1 MEILTEFD
9 GLLDALSK
17 VNLNESVMPYV
28 NGVLVD
34 DVAYNKVQ
42 KLLQC
47 PEMVSAHKY
56 LLDCDLEH
64 LDEEDSTK
72 IDRLYNLAVQ
82 RGFVQNDLTDWDKE
96 LDIQDINNIVNDQTI
111 TTQTSAPAPAA
122 DAGQDACWAVI
133 YSATAADGSLKTGE
147 AYSDAESLN
156 AAKADAKAKLANIGY
171 SNISILAIEKCA
183 ENKPACGCCCDTTAY
198 VVVNEEDDK
207 DGKDEEQKND
217 DDADSSVVDVEDE
230 VIDITSDD
238 IDDDDEG
245 DRFEPPAEDD
255 EADDAEEKAED
266 DEEDGSEEDNSEE
279 KKELTD
285 AEKKEL
291 KDEYISQFRKLIGK
305 YEVSFNELPLEDK
318 IEFLTKLSKSR
329 DGKPEDFEF
338 MTTEEIEQLNNVVVK
353 DEDADESRGEED
365 DDEFKPPAE
374 DDDSEEKSE
383 EAEEGEDEDDK
394 FEPPADD
401 EDEEKSDEKK
411 DDEDK

>member
-72 IDRLYNLAVQ
+72 IDRLYDLAVQ
-82 RGFVQNDLTDWDKE
+82 RGFVKNDLTDWDKE
-96 LDIQDINNIVNDQTI
+96 LDNQDINNIVNDQTC
-111 TTQTSAPAPAA
+111 TTQTSATA
-122 DAGQDACWAVI
+122 DGGQDACWAVI
-133 YSATAADGSLKTGE
+133 YSATAGDGSLKTGE
-147 AYSDAESLN
+147 AYSDAESLD

-171 SNISILAIEKCA
+171 SNISILAVEKCA
-183 ENKPACGCCCDTTAY
+183 DNKPACGCCCDTVAS
-198 VVVNEEDDK
+198 VVVNEDDDK
-207 DGKDEEQKND
+207 DGKDEEQKD
-217 DDADSSVVDVEDE
+217 DDDNADNSADDDVEDE
-230 VIDITSDD
+230 VIDITSAEDE
-238 IDDDDEG
+238 DEG
-245 DRFEPPAEDD
+245 DKFEPPADD
-255 EADDAEEKAED
+255 DDDASESEDDAEEESEE
-266 DEEDGSEEDNSEE
+266 DEEDASEE

-291 KDEYISQFRKLIGK
+291 KDEYTSQFRKLIGK

-353 DEDADESRGEED
+353 DEDADEGSDEDKGDKLEPPAD
-365 DDEFKPPAE
+365 DDS
-374 DDDSEEKSE
+374 SEEKSE
-383 EAEEGEDEDDK
+383 EGEEGEDEGDK